1 MEEDNIVQ
9 PITKRQKLIALI
21 ISLLVTIIW
30 SSTFVIVKFGLETLG
45 PLTIAGLRY
54 FIGALVLAPFLLF
67 QNTQRPTISMDLW
80 LRLVLIGISSY
91 TVGNGALF
99 WGLKY
104 IPATTG
110 SLLMSAIPLLVLAGG
125 MIFLKEVPT
134 IIQVLGVVLSLIGS
148 GIFFSSGL
156 EAGELRG
163 ILIVLIGLIGFTTF
177 SLLGRGIARERRLD
191 TLTLT
196 IAPLAIGGL
205 ISIIIALVIE
215 GIPIFTAKGILI
227 VVWLAVVNTAIGYWL
242 YNYALKDLTA
252 LEMNMV
258 MNLTP
263 LFVAGLSWVMIGE
276 KLEFIQIFGM
286 VVMIIG
292 VLLVQRVIKPGVPD
306 SIPVE

>member
-1 MEEDNIVQ
+1 MEEDINIYSDG
-9 PITKRQKLIALI
+9 KRQKLIALL

-54 FIGALVLAPFLLF
+54 FIGSMVLAPFLIY
-67 QNTQRPTISMDLW
+67 QKKQRPEISKNLW
-80 LRLVLIGISSY
+80 IRLTFIGISSY
-91 TVGNGALF
+91 TIGNGALF

-125 MIFLKEVPT
+125 MIFLEEVPT
-134 IIQVLGVVLSLIGS
+134 IIQVLGVVLTLIGS

-156 EAGELRG
+156 AVGELRG
-163 ILIVLIGLIGFTTF
+163 ILIVLVGLVGFTSF
-177 SLLGRGIARERRLD
+177 SLLGRGIARERSLD

-196 IAPLAIGGL
+196 TIPLAIGGL
-205 ISIIIALVIE
+205 TTIIIALGVE
-215 GIPIFTAKGILI
+215 GIPIYTPEGILV

-242 YNYALKDLTA
+242 YNFALKDLTA

-276 KLEFIQIFGM
+276 KLEFIQIIGM
-286 VVMIIG
+286 VVMIAG
-292 VLLVQRVIKPGVPD
+292 VILVQLAIKPGIPD
-306 SIPVE
+306 TIPVE